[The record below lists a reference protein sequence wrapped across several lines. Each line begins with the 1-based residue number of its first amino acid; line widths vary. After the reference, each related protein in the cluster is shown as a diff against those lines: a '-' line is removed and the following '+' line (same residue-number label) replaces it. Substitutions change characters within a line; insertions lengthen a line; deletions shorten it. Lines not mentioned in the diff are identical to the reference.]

1 MLILFFYCIIIHMN
15 TLKKQYIKLLS
26 DKMLVNGEDLTPNE
40 LILIE
45 ESFNLFLE
53 KLDDIKIL
61 NDELKRVTIEL
72 INLKAMHD
80 DSENYYDD
88 NIG

>member
-1 MLILFFYCIIIHMN
+1 MN
-15 TLKKQYIKLLS
+15 TLKQQYTKLLS
-26 DKMLVNGEDLTPNE
+26 DKILVSIEDLTPNE
-40 LILIE
+40 LTLIE

-61 NDELKRVTIEL
+61 NDDLKRVNIEL

-88 NIG
+88 AIE

>member
-1 MLILFFYCIIIHMN
+1 MN

-88 NIG
+88 SIG

>member
-1 MLILFFYCIIIHMN
+1 MN
-15 TLKKQYIKLLS
+15 TLKKQYTKLLS
-26 DKMLVNGEDLTPNE
+26 DKMLVSDEDLTPNE

-72 INLKAMHD
+72 INLKAMYD
-80 DSENYYDD
+80 NSENYYDD
-88 NIG
+88 GID

>member
-1 MLILFFYCIIIHMN
+1 MN
-15 TLKKQYIKLLS
+15 TLKQQYTKLLS
-26 DKMLVNGEDLTPNE
+26 DKILVSIEDLTPNE
-40 LILIE
+40 LTLIE

-61 NDELKRVTIEL
+61 NDDLKRVNIEL

-88 NIG
+88 GIE